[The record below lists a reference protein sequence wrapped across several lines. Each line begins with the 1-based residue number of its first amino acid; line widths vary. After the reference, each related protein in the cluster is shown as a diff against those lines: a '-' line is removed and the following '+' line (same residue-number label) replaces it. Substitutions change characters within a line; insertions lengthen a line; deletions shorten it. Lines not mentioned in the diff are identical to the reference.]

1 MRSDAVMSSSVVTSA
16 GAVKVTPPSSP
27 PNIRRSSDGCG
38 GSSTNIPSEFSKS
51 RKIND
56 PTHSE
61 FFAAATLNSPPSI
74 TKRKGKHKKVCSWK
88 LGDDGD
94 IPAICDS
101 SGEFE
106 AVISK
111 HNDEQA
117 NSSSTSTF
125 KRGSK
130 SHVSGGGNEESSSDI
145 PQTVDEHAARLQE
158 IIYKRER
165 KRKHKKKSAK
175 HEDTSC
181 SAVSAD
187 IINSKPATQEEKW
200 SDVQIEKKYPT
211 VIEADKESD
220 VSGGSNTS
228 SIFAATRAKLKGYLT
243 SYSRKKIKNKR
254 AQKGPTTDAASV
266 ARSPALNSLARTEH
280 SQDEPV
286 ASTLFSIEESEPCS
300 SLKEIRPRSPRTP
313 PGSNSH
319 KSCDELTSQISPL
332 TPEAEEKGKS
342 PPSIVPS
349 SSAAPYLPC
358 INLFPERDF
367 TTRVIDLPWS
377 VNNHLGKKDDD
388 SEPREQQLTGQ
399 YSGPVNDFL
408 QPHGKGK
415 LILKSNTSQAFYGT
429 WKDGK
434 LVSPLTDEKEPATGD
449 DSDKERRR
457 GKDFTSLKADKNRRT
472 PIDAPTSRE
481 SAALAK
487 VRYKKRR
494 KPKPKPKPLVRYNI
508 GDACRTPQD
517 MIICS
522 SKHAAT
528 ESAGLLKKWDGAF
541 IKRSCGV
548 WTYAVL
554 IERAPQPVDV
564 MKRRLE
570 YFYWTTVW
578 EVDPRYEMED
588 SMLFAIDGDG
598 GTKIIPKHAWF
609 NYVRRFNPTLLPNLA
624 ESSEA

>member
-1 MRSDAVMSSSVVTSA
+1 MSSVVTSA
-16 GAVKVTPPSSP
+16 CAVKVTPPSSP

-38 GSSTNIPSEFSKS
+38 SSPTNIPSEFSKS

-74 TKRKGKHKKVCSWK
+74 TKRKCKHKKEVCSWK

-94 IPAICDS
+94 SPAICDS
-101 SGEFE
+101 SGEFD

-111 HNDEQA
+111 HNYEQT
-117 NSSSTSTF
+117 NSSSTSTSTF

-130 SHVSGGGNEESSSDI
+130 SHVSGGGNEELSSDI
-145 PQTVDEHAARLQE
+145 PQTVDEHAARLKE
-158 IIYKRER
+158 IIHKRER
-165 KRKHKKKSAK
+165 KKRKYKKKSAK

-187 IINSKPATQEEKW
+187 TINSKPATQQEIW
-200 SDVQIEKKYPT
+200 SDVQIEKKYTT

-243 SYSRKKIKNKR
+243 SYSRKNIKNKR
-254 AQKGPTTDAASV
+254 SQKGPTTGAASV

-300 SLKEIRPRSPRTP
+300 SLKEIRSRSPLTP
-313 PGSNSH
+313 TRSSSH

-342 PPSIVPS
+342 PSSIVPS

-449 DSDKERRR
+449 DSGKERRR

-487 VRYKKRR
+487 VRDKKRR
-494 KPKPKPKPLVRYNI
+494 KPKPKPLVRYKI
-508 GDACRTPQD
+508 GDACRTSQD
-517 MIICS
+517 MIICN

-570 YFYWTTVW
+570 YFYWTTVE
-578 EVDPRYEMED
+578 EVDPRCEMED

-609 NYVRRFNPTLLPNLA
+609 NYVRRFNPTPLPNLA
-624 ESSEA
+624 ESSEV

>member
-111 HNDEQA
+111 HNDEQT

-130 SHVSGGGNEESSSDI
+130 SHVSGGGIEESASEI
-145 PQTVDEHAARLQE
+145 PQTVDEHAARLKE
-158 IIYKRER
+158 IIHTRER
-165 KRKHKKKSAK
+165 KKRQHKKKSAK
-175 HEDTSC
+175 HEDTIC

-187 IINSKPATQEEKW
+187 SINSKSATQQEIRR
-200 SDVQIEKKYPT
+200 DVQIEKKYPT
-211 VIEADKESD
+211 VVDVDKESV

-254 AQKGPTTDAASV
+254 PQKGPTTDAASV

-300 SLKEIRPRSPRTP
+300 SLKEIRSRSPRTP

-429 WKDGK
+429 WKDGR
-434 LVSPLTDEKEPATGD
+434 LVSPLTDEKEPATRD

-487 VRYKKRR
+487 VRDKKRR
-494 KPKPKPKPLVRYNI
+494 KPKPFVRYSI
-508 GDACRTPQD
+508 GDACRTSQD
-517 MIICS
+517 MIICN

-541 IKRSCGV
+541 IKRSSGV

-554 IERAPQPVDV
+554 IERAPQPVDI

-570 YFYWTTVW
+570 YFYWTTVE
-578 EVDPRYEMED
+578 EVDPRCEMED

-598 GTKIIPKHAWF
+598 GTKIIPKYAWF
-609 NYVRRFNPTLLPNLA
+609 NYVRRFNPTPVPNLA